1 MGSVRLNIVS
11 EKFNNFH
18 GTNIQQG
25 EVSTGAEV
33 QYTFLKS
40 CVCIG
45 FHHAAKRLGAISHI
59 TGFSSEGGNSARGA
73 LRTIR
78 KKLARL
84 GVDLQEC
91 ECFVIGGVDRA
102 RNVYDQAVGELHAL
116 GIGYKE
122 LDILGRFHRKILYDP
137 ATGTVTLYKKSDE
150 ELSAKAKKIFS
161 SNGTQKFFLD
171 PKKRLIVGA
180 SLFFRNELLLEHIQ
194 KTVLPGIL
202 KKDRRLHIWC
212 AGCSIGMEAYSVAM
226 IILYWLSSHRKA
238 NVDFKILGTDISIE
252 ALEKA
257 SKGEYSVNEKVVQL
271 YLRLFSK
278 YTERIDIHNLLMGP
292 QLKEVITFKQRDIT
306 TGSRRHRFDLVICDH
321 VLQYFSPK
329 IQLKMLHSL
338 ATAVRPGA
346 FLYVSSPSSSII
358 AEELA
363 EKLDFTCLAS
373 KFYQKD

>member
-1 MGSVRLNIVS
+1 
-11 EKFNNFH
+11 
-18 GTNIQQG
+18 
-25 EVSTGAEV
+25 
-33 QYTFLKS
+33 
-40 CVCIG
+40 
-45 FHHAAKRLGAISHI
+45 
-59 TGFSSEGGNSARGA
+59 
-73 LRTIR
+73 
-78 KKLARL
+78 
-84 GVDLQEC
+84 
-91 ECFVIGGVDRA
+91 
-102 RNVYDQAVGELHAL
+102 VGELHAL

-150 ELSAKAKKIFS
+150 ELSAEAKKIFS
-161 SNGTQKFFLD
+161 SNGTHNFFRD

-226 IILYWLSSHRKA
+226 IILYWLSSHRKT